1 MTICYRCL
9 KLIPGKFDATEL
21 VLCRDCAEWFN
32 QDNLKIKVPKLD
44 EETIKNLSPK
54 VEKKKVL

>member
-1 MTICYRCL
+1 MTICFRCR
-9 KLIPGKFDATEL
+9 KLIPGRYDVTEI

-32 QDNLKIKVPKLD
+32 PNHKIKVANID
-44 EETIKNLSPK
+44 EETLKNISPK